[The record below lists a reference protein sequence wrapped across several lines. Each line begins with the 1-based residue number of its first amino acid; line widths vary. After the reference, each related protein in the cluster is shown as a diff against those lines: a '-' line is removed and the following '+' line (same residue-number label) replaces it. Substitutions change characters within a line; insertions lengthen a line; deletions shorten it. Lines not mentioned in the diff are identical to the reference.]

1 MFAYTKISNE
11 TPNIIRNSHLYQ
23 SDGVSDLRM
32 NLFEHNVKS
41 FTGAIPKR
49 KQRSFGASSNFRPRK
64 NSKFKNL
71 GAQTQNLQIYFLH
84 RGWVLRSS
92 LEFRVFSLSVFLILP
107 QDNFNS
113 SSLT

>member
-49 KQRSFGASSNFRPRK
+49 KQRSFGSSSNFRPRK

-71 GAQTQNLQIYFLH
+71 VAYRRCYNYWRGEINNSRLH
-84 RGWVLRSS
+84 RHSK
-92 LEFRVFSLSVFLILP
+92 
-107 QDNFNS
+107 
-113 SSLT
+113 